1 MEIKK
6 VVVIGSGTMGS
17 GIAAHLCNANI
28 PVTLLDL
35 KTDISEKAR
44 DNIQRSKPP
53 LLLDKSK
60 INNIKVGNIFENFS
74 EVKEADW
81 VVEAVVERIDVKH
94 DIYEKIFK
102 ERKKG
107 AIVSSNTSSIPIK
120 VLSQNLTEGEK
131 KDFCITHFFN
141 PVRYM
146 ALLEIVKNENNDLE
160 KINALKKFCEI
171 ELGKGAI
178 VCNDTP
184 GFLGNRVGVYAMQ
197 IAMTEAFKMKLSIEE
212 ADAIFGRPMGIPKTG
227 IFGLYDLI
235 GIDLMA
241 DVLKSFIKE
250 LPKTDNFHEVAKE
263 IPLVKKLIETGY
275 TGRKG
280 KGGFYRINK
289 TDGKKVMEA
298 LNLETGEYHAS
309 KKINIKSGKVDL
321 VALINRDD
329 KYGKYAWS
337 VISKIIKYASSL
349 IPGITKEF
357 NDIDEAMRL
366 GFNWSKGPF
375 EMLEEIGV
383 DNFFNKVDE
392 YGNIDFLENLA
403 KSKNEKFYGE
413 RQKYTDI
420 ETLGKVKK
428 KATSIDG
435 NDSAKI
441 YRFKDYN
448 IVEFTTKAN
457 ALDYD
462 SMDALNKATDKPLII
477 INESMQFSAGVNLS
491 YTMNYA
497 DKRDFKSIEKFIKY
511 FQETCKQLKY
521 SDHPVISAPSGLTL
535 GGGFE
540 VMVQSNFVASHTN
553 IVVGLVETI
562 VGLVPAGGGC
572 KEMLARWLET
582 EEAKKDPHYAPLR
595 VFDIIGNAKTATSPV
610 EAEPLKYLRAKDKKI
625 MNRNSLLEV
634 SKKIIEEN
642 RDFKTP
648 SENSFNLPGKAVKD
662 EMIKTLEKL
671 YDDKIILDHGMEV
684 GKELANVLSGG
695 DTTIDKTLSEDDM
708 FKLELDSFMRLIET
722 KKTQERIKHTLATGK
737 PLVNYYFLLFFIFY
751 FFITKFFNYLLFFS
765 YLLQIKFSFPFFY
778 SFIFFYNSFFF
789 CNSSFNYFLFF

>member
-1 MEIKK
+1 MNIKN

-35 KTDISEKAR
+35 KTEISEKAR
-44 DNIQRSKPP
+44 ERIHKSRPP
-53 LLLDKSK
+53 LLIDKSK
-60 INNIKVGNIFENFS
+60 INNIKIGNISDNFDV
-74 EVKEADW
+74 VKEADW
-81 VVEAVVERIDVKH
+81 IVEAVVERIDVKH
-94 DIYEKIFK
+94 QIYEKIFK
-102 ERKKG
+102 SRKVG

-120 VLSQNLTEGEK
+120 VLSQNLTDTEK

-146 ALLEIVKNENNDLE
+146 GLLEIVKNENTDLN
-160 KINALKKFCEI
+160 KINQLKEFCEI

-197 IAMTEAFKMKLSIEE
+197 IAMTEAFKMKLSVEE

-227 IFGLYDLI
+227 VFGLYDLI

-250 LPKTDNFHEVAKE
+250 LPKTDEFHEVAKE

-289 TDGKKVMEA
+289 SGAIKVMEA
-298 LNLETGEYHAS
+298 INLETGDYSPS
-309 KKINIKSGKVDL
+309 KKIDIKSDKVDL
-321 VALINRDD
+321 SGLINRKD
-329 KYGKYAWS
+329 KYGEYAWS

-349 IPGITKEF
+349 VPGITNQF

-366 GFNWSKGPF
+366 GFNWAKGPF

-383 DNFFNKVDE
+383 KNFFNKVDDFS
-392 YGNIDFLENLA
+392 GNNFLEELN
-403 KSKNEKFYGE
+403 KSKNENFYGE
-413 RQKYTDI
+413 RQKYTNI

-428 KATSIDG
+428 TAVRLDG

-441 YRFKDYN
+441 FRFNDYN

-462 SMDALNKATDKPLII
+462 SMDALKKATDKPLII
-477 INESMQFSAGVNLS
+477 INESMQFSAGVNLT
-491 YTMNYA
+491 YTMQFAEKN
-497 DKRDFKSIEKFIKY
+497 DFKSIEKFIKY
-511 FQETCKQLKY
+511 FQETCKHLKY
-521 SDHPVISAPSGLTL
+521 SKYPVISAPSGLTL

-562 VGLVPAGGGC
+562 VGLIPAGGGC
-572 KEMLARWLET
+572 KEMLGRWLET
-582 EEAKKDPHYAPLR
+582 EEAKKDPNFAPLK
-595 VFDIIGNAKTATSPV
+595 VFDIIGYGKTATSPV
-610 EAEPLKYLRAKDKKI
+610 EAEPLKYLRPSDKKI

-634 SKKIIEEN
+634 SKKIL
-642 RDFKTP
+642 
-648 SENSFNLPGKAVKD
+648 SENKNFTAPEQLKFKLPGESVRV
-662 EMIKTLEKL
+662 EMNKIIEKL
-671 YDDKIILDHGMEV
+671 YNEKIILDHGVEV
-684 GKELANVLSGG
+684 AKELANVLSGG
-695 DTTIDKTLSEDDM
+695 DTTIDKTLSEDDL
-708 FKLELDSFMRLIET
+708 FKLELDAFMKLIET
-722 KKTQERIKHTLATGK
+722 KKTQDRIKHTLATGK
-737 PLVNYYFLLFFIFY
+737 PLVN
-751 FFITKFFNYLLFFS
+751 
-765 YLLQIKFSFPFFY
+765 
-778 SFIFFYNSFFF
+778 
-789 CNSSFNYFLFF
+789 